1 MNILTFT
8 KEIINICKLD
18 QDVRSQYSEIYN
30 YLSVKGDH
38 IDLHFNVNLSQQQIN
53 DISYLV
59 NNFVEISVLEEEK
72 NILIKKQSEGHE
84 LYQKMIAQINIDG
97 FASNPL
103 DSGILVYQQL
113 FVIRNMLKD
122 GFFEYA
128 LRYIVKTI
136 APMGIFTQTQLDLF
150 KLWIRTLA
158 NKYGTPTAILDAIEQ
173 AENI

>member
-8 KEIINICKLD
+8 KEILNICKLD
-18 QDVRSQYSEIYN
+18 QDVRAQYSEIYN

-38 IDLHFNVNLSQQQIN
+38 IDLHFNVNLSQQQVN
-53 DISYLV
+53 DISSLV
-59 NNFVEISVLEEEK
+59 NNFVEISVLDEEK
-72 NILIKKQSEGHE
+72 NILIKKQSEGHD

-97 FASNPL
+97 FSSNPL

-136 APMGIFTQTQLDLF
+136 VPMAIFTPTQVDLF

-158 NKYGTPTAILDAIEQ
+158 NKYGTPTAVLDAIEQ